1 MLYALVSIG
10 ILTAYKKEDFMLT
23 KNIDYVCGYSVMTAE
38 EDARLSALEE
48 RFNSI
53 LAEINRASE
62 QYGIEMLGV
71 RFYDGAP
78 TAYEPAATE
87 NNLAIVREHFP
98 EYFEIGQQMDDL
110 VKLGD
115 TRYINSF
122 KDNPRSV
129 WDDVLTISDYAKEQG
144 AIAYDVRYK
153 DESREAYTHYTIHE
167 CFSYPLEVMQHYD
180 LQDMIDRVE
189 ELAERLFNEV
199 VSEFTGP
206 SAIAKYLAGEG
217 EAPQELYDVMKRVQ
231 EADKLNNK
239 ESQPSSIIP
248 TKEARPKLEKVKHRS
263 VFEMQNTAM
272 YNSMGAVIDG
282 MFTEDNNGQ
291 ITLISDKSDVVV
303 SSRKANTSVVSTY
316 CITYIGDLDIKTARL
331 SAFDRVVYESVCNLV
346 ESGNMEFSIADIFRR
361 MNGDI
366 SKAPSSAQA
375 NSIELS
381 LQRLSGH
388 RIEIDLQGEIES
400 RQLTIND
407 KRVVGGRVNDTYI
420 SYRLGE
426 LELANGSKVT
436 AVIMKDRPFLMVYAK
451 ARKQIKNVPI
461 QALAVEGCSI
471 TAKSTIAKH
480 FLAKRVELI
489 RDKSLNN
496 NRINFDSVYSEMN
509 GGRPLS
515 HAKSATEKMRDR
527 DICSRILAYWKDIG
541 YIDEVKEV
549 YQHGTKTTIV
559 PLAWDKASNTAC
571 KESAVPNSYAFI
583 GYEVYATDNNKQLKK
598 K

>member
-1 MLYALVSIG
+1 MLFKNSDYAYS
-10 ILTAYKKEDFMLT
+10 
-23 KNIDYVCGYSVMTAE
+23 YSVLTDE
-38 EDARLSALEE
+38 ENDRLDKLEHQY
-48 RFNSI
+48 F
-53 LAEINRASE
+53 EIIQKIDRVSE
-62 QYGIEMLGV
+62 QYGIQMQNM
-71 RFYDGAP
+71 RC
-78 TAYEPAATE
+78 YEGTSDLMEPVATE
-87 NNLAIVREHFP
+87 SNLAIVREYFP
-98 EYFEIGQQMDDL
+98 EYLEITRQRDEL

-115 TRYINSF
+115 TRYIDSF

-129 WDDVLTISDYAKEQG
+129 WDDVLLLAPFAKEQG
-144 AIAYDVRYK
+144 EIAYDVRYN
-153 DESREAYTHYTIHE
+153 DESREKYTYSVIQDG
-167 CFSYPLEVMQHYD
+167 FSDPLSVMLHYD
-180 LQDMIDRVE
+180 LADMIEQTYD
-189 ELAERLFNEV
+189 LAYQLFSEV
-199 VSEFTGP
+199 VSEFKAP
-206 SAIAKYLAGEG
+206 SDIAKFLAGEG
-217 EAPQELYDVMKRVQ
+217 EAPQEWYDVMKRLQ

-239 ESQPSSIIP
+239 ESQPTSIIP

-496 NRINFDSVYSEMN
+496 NRINFDSIYSEMN